1 MTFSTGTA
9 ASGTVGRFE
18 FSPGGITRFNIQSTG
33 AYFGSST
40 AASAKIHIAA
50 GTATAGTGPLKL
62 TSGVLLTT
70 PESGL
75 VEMDANYF
83 YLTNGSTR
91 RRIASI
97 EKRSTTVSTTSSLT
111 VAADTTDL
119 ASVTA
124 LSGAITV
131 AAPTGTLISGQELT
145 IRIRDNGTSRTITWD
160 AIFAASQQM
169 TLPAATTVGVTT
181 VIRFMY
187 DSSTSKFE
195 AF

>member
-1 MTFSTGTA
+1 
-9 ASGTVGRFE
+9 
-18 FSPGGITRFNIQSTG
+18 
-33 AYFGSST
+33 
-40 AASAKIHIAA
+40 
-50 GTATAGTGPLKL
+50 
-62 TSGVLLTT
+62 
-70 PESGL
+70 
-75 VEMDANYF
+75 MDANYF